1 LSTGVEDVGA
11 GVIAAGQG
19 LDMGSHELIDLD
31 GVVFLRREAL
41 AAGWT
46 DRQIQAQV
54 RAGEWHR
61 VRRGAYVSGELWRS
75 LSTADRYRVLCRAVL
90 KTAHHT
96 AALTHIS
103 AAVELGAPLW
113 GCDLSEVHLTRTDGK
128 SGRREGGVVHH
139 RGVLSEEQVI
149 ERNGVRVTAGT
160 RAAVEVC
167 SILEVEPA
175 LVTVNG
181 LLHLGET
188 TPADFAAL
196 ARKTESWPHSLTT
209 DIVVRLVDPRIES
222 VGESRTVYLC
232 WSQHLPR
239 PEPQHKVFDARGM
252 VLHRVDFAWPERKA
266 FLEFDGREKYQR
278 YRKEGETLEAFLMRE
293 KRREELICQLTGW
306 VCIRITWADLGS
318 PLATARRIRAILER
332 QSRPL
337 GA

>member
-1 LSTGVEDVGA
+1 
-11 GVIAAGQG
+11 
-19 LDMGSHELIDLD
+19 MGTQELIDLE

-41 AAGWT
+41 SNGWT

-54 RAGEWHR
+54 RRGEWFR
-61 VRRGAYVSGELWRS
+61 VRRGAYVSGDLWRS
-75 LSTADRYRVLCRAVL
+75 LSAADRYRVLCRAVL
-90 KTAHHT
+90 RTAHHT
-96 AALTHIS
+96 AALSHIS
-103 AAVELGAPLW
+103 AAVELGAPVW
-113 GCDLSEVHLTRTDGK
+113 GRDLSEVHLTRTDGK

-139 RGVLSEEQVI
+139 RGVLTEDQVI
-149 ERNGVRVTAGT
+149 ERNGVRITGGT

-167 SILEVEPA
+167 TILEVEGA

-188 TPADFAAL
+188 TAAEFAAM
-196 ARKTESWPHSLTT
+196 ARETESWPHSLTT
-209 DIVVRLVDPRIES
+209 DIVVRLANPRIES
-222 VGESRTVYLC
+222 VGESRTAYLC

-239 PEPQHKVFDARGM
+239 PEPQFKVRDERGIE
-252 VLHRVDFAWPERKA
+252 LHRVDFAWPEHKA
-266 FLEFDGREKYQR
+266 FLEFDGREKYFR
-278 YRKEGETLEAFLMRE
+278 YRKEGETLEEFLIRE

-332 QSRPL
+332 QRRPL

>member
-1 LSTGVEDVGA
+1 MDR
-11 GVIAAGQG
+11 Q
-19 LDMGSHELIDLD
+19 ELTDLD

-41 AAGWT
+41 AEGWT
-46 DRQIQAQV
+46 DRQIQAHV
-54 RAGEWHR
+54 REGEWHR
-61 VRRGAYVSGELWRS
+61 VRRGAYVNGELWRS

-90 KTAHHT
+90 RTAHPT
-96 AALTHIS
+96 AALSHIS
-103 AAVELGAPLW
+103 AAAELGVPLW
-113 GCDLSEVHLTRTDGK
+113 GGDLSEVHLTRTDGR

-139 RGVLSEEQVI
+139 RGVLTEEQVI
-149 ERNGVRVTAGT
+149 ERNGVRVTTGT

-167 SILEVEPA
+167 SILDVEPA
-175 LVTVNG
+175 LITVNG

-188 TPADFAAL
+188 TPAEFAAM
-196 ARKTESWPHSLTT
+196 ARETETWPHSLTT
-209 DIVVRLVDPRIES
+209 DIVVRLADPRVES
-222 VGESRTVYLC
+222 VGESRTAYLC

-239 PEPQHKVFDARGM
+239 PEPQVKVRDARGN

-266 FLEFDGREKYQR
+266 FLEFDGREKYFR
-278 YRKEGETLEAFLMRE
+278 YRNDGETLEEFLMRE

-306 VCIRITWADLGS
+306 VCIRITWADLNS